1 MVLIIIYLLGILAVQ
16 CFGIWRNPYVEKQDM
31 IDLSL
36 ISVLWP
42 LFVTQVLILI
52 IVKIWQ
58 Y

>member
-1 MVLIIIYLLGILAVQ
+1 MVLIIIYLLGILVVQ
-16 CFGIWRNPYVEKQDM
+16 CFGIWRNPYIEKQDM

-42 LFVTQVLILI
+42 LFVTQVLIF

-58 Y
+58 H